1 VVEEPESGP
10 LDRYLAAE
18 RHLMA
23 TSRVALVEVLR
34 AVRLAN
40 PDPDAE
46 VEALR
51 LLNSCL
57 LVNVNDF
64 ILRHAARLASERLR
78 TLDAIHLATA
88 AHVEPD
94 AVIVYDQRL
103 REACVTE
110 GLVVVAPA

>member
-1 VVEEPESGP
+1 
-10 LDRYLAAE
+10 
-18 RHLMA
+18 MA

-40 PDPDAE
+40 PDSDVEA
-46 VEALR
+46 EALR

-57 LVNVNDF
+57 LVNVSDL
-64 ILRHAARLASERLR
+64 ILRHASRLASERLR

-88 AHVEPD
+88 GHVEPD

-103 REACVTE
+103 RAACTAE
-110 GLVVVAPA
+110 GLTVLAPA